1 MPTCNVVITDHQA
14 ALVDRLVAS
23 GRFQDA
29 SEVLRYGLRLVEQR
43 EAEEAAKLERLRM
56 AGSPAEAEATAGRRV
71 SMAAEEELDAV
82 MASLGTE

>member
-1 MPTCNVVITDHQA
+1 MPTCNITITDHQA

-43 EAEEAAKLERLRM
+43 EAEEAAKLERLRV
-56 AGSPAEAEATAGRRV
+56 AVVPAEAEAPAGRRV
-71 SMAAEEELDAV
+71 GMATEDDLDAA

>member
-1 MPTCNVVITDHQA
+1 MPSCNVVITDHQA

-43 EAEEAAKLERLRM
+43 EAEEAARLERLRL
-56 AGSPAEAEATAGRRV
+56 V
-71 SMAAEEELDAV
+71 AEEEPDAV
-82 MASLGTE
+82 TASLGTE